1 MKYPKYTTRKRD
13 YSQFEPI
20 QAIEGERIED
30 KIRRVIDNK
39 EPITD
44 GAPIIY
50 TERKLGVLPA
60 YNIRTDRWEI
70 AQAAMEVNQKAFPY
84 LYLLLLGFVAL
95 VALLLMVHFLLV
107 RFRFLRFL
115 LLCWLPLLLIHTLML
130 D

>member
-1 MKYPKYTTRKRD
+1 MLHVKHNKKNNMKYPKYTTRKRD

-20 QAIEGERIED
+20 QPIEGERIED
-30 KIRRVIDNK
+30 KMRRVIDNK

-70 AQAAMEVNQKAFPY
+70 AQAAMEVNQKAVSAQRAKEY
-84 LYLLLLGFVAL
+84 DMLLNGEQKNAESGDKNVTPETA
-95 VALLLMVHFLLV
+95 
-107 RFRFLRFL
+107 
-115 LLCWLPLLLIHTLML
+115 
-130 D
+130 

>member
-20 QAIEGERIED
+20 KPIEGERIED
-30 KIRRVIDNK
+30 KMRRVIDNK

-50 TERKLGVLPA
+50 TERKLEVLPA

-70 AQAAMEVNQKAFPY
+70 AQAAMEVNQKAVSAKRAKEY
-84 LYLLLLGFVAL
+84 DMLLDGEQKNAESGDKNVTPETA
-95 VALLLMVHFLLV
+95 
-107 RFRFLRFL
+107 
-115 LLCWLPLLLIHTLML
+115 
-130 D
+130 

>member
-1 MKYPKYTTRKRD
+1 MLHVKHNKKNNMKYPKYTTRKRD

-20 QAIEGERIED
+20 QPIEGERIED
-30 KIRRVIDNK
+30 KMRRVIDNK

-70 AQAAMEVNQKAFPY
+70 AQAAMEVNQKAVSAQRAKEYDFFSFFHSLKAFVPY
-84 LYLLLLGFVAL
+84 HLNIRMLIVIC
-95 VALLLMVHFLLV
+95 MV
-107 RFRFLRFL
+107 
-115 LLCWLPLLLIHTLML
+115 
-130 D
+130 